1 MFRPLFAFPIVLGV
15 SYQTIVAFSQH
26 SAVGG
31 SGDEKEIQP
40 NFCKSLLQSIQ
51 RGNIEYT
58 KALIVDQEKGS
69 RNGKSMTQCRDGVH
83 RCALSLACS
92 AGYVELAQL
101 LHDAGY
107 SINSLDKH
115 NLSPLSYASWKG
127 QIHSVKFL
135 LEKGANIFHRDDFGV
150 SPIHKAA
157 AFGHSVVMEQ
167 LLKEVHFRGGQM
179 ALLRAVNFK
188 TGSIMAPTEYNAQ
201 TLHQAPLHLVYRGAW
216 HLSQEKRE
224 EMLEL
229 LIAYGADPNIQDKQG
244 NTPLHYASAL
254 GYVHSILRLLQVGA
268 DCRIQN
274 KDGERPSDMMGGL
287 VIWKQAL
294 PWVLLR
300 GWEVLAGS
308 NEKK

>member
-135 LEKGANIFHRDDFGV
+135 LEKG
-150 SPIHKAA
+150 
-157 AFGHSVVMEQ
+157 
-167 LLKEVHFRGGQM
+167 GQM

-229 LIAYGADPNIQDKQG
+229 LIAYGADPNIQDKLG

>member
-1 MFRPLFAFPIVLGV
+1 
-15 SYQTIVAFSQH
+15 
-26 SAVGG
+26 
-31 SGDEKEIQP
+31 
-40 NFCKSLLQSIQ
+40 
-51 RGNIEYT
+51 
-58 KALIVDQEKGS
+58 
-69 RNGKSMTQCRDGVH
+69 
-83 RCALSLACS
+83 
-92 AGYVELAQL
+92 
-101 LHDAGY
+101 
-107 SINSLDKH
+107 
-115 NLSPLSYASWKG
+115 
-127 QIHSVKFL
+127 
-135 LEKGANIFHRDDFGV
+135 
-150 SPIHKAA
+150 
-157 AFGHSVVMEQ
+157 
-167 LLKEVHFRGGQM
+167 M

-229 LIAYGADPNIQDKQG
+229 LIAYGADPNIQDKLG